1 MVVVVVLVG
10 ARLLLVVVL
19 VVRTTVV
26 VTVVRRRMM
35 RELSVMMT
43 GLGVLGGMTRWR
55 RRRHM
60 DVVVVVR
67 P

>member
-1 MVVVVVLVG
+1 MLLLLVLLVMVV
-10 ARLLLVVVL
+10 VVVL